1 MNKGNGVGFFL
12 QSHIYTTGKKLSLIL
27 SSAPPPQLWGMNM
40 PFEHHLALRWWC
52 QWVTAFFFF
61 FLHVFAWNMYKLA
74 TFCKSCRIFFFF
86 GHFIGPWNSSL
97 GMTPKCSIPCFLQA
111 RTCAYRKQWRV
122 YTRPSMWLQWREK
135 FRLGAS
141 DLGGSLWLRTQPF
154 QSSGKHVGIRALTK
168 MCQLPWS
175 RIKCSRVASPQ
186 RVGAG
191 RDLLC
196 PAAQGQSLFPAFRV
210 RTDRK

>member
-1 MNKGNGVGFFL
+1 MWIKAMGWVFFR

-52 QWVTAFFFF
+52 QWVMAFFFF
-61 FLHVFAWNMYKLA
+61 PFMYLPGICTSWPPSVSPA
-74 TFCKSCRIFFFF
+74 GFFFF

-141 DLGGSLWLRTQPF
+141 DLGGSLWLRMQPF

-168 MCQLPWS
+168 TCQLPWS
-175 RIKCSRVASPQ
+175 RSKCSRVASPQ